1 MADTEHRRAEPTAPP
16 AGPQRPSQLSA
27 RSWLG
32 ALVRSIREIREDNL
46 TDSAAALTY
55 YAVLA
60 MFPAL
65 IVLVA
70 LIGVFGQ
77 YPQTSDAILRIVSK
91 LGPKSAVD
99 TFRQPITSVVRNK
112 SGAGALLSV
121 GLVGALWSASGYVG
135 AFMRASNAIYE
146 VPEGRRF
153 YRLRPLQLLV
163 TLVMVLLA
171 AVVGL
176 SIVATGPLARDI
188 GHELHLGHTALTVW
202 DLAKWPVLFLLVITM
217 FSILYYAAPN
227 VRHPGFRWLTPGG
240 IVAVTLWLIASAG
253 FAVYVA
259 NFGSYNK
266 TYGALGGVIIFLVW
280 MWLTNLALLIGAEV
294 NAELERS
301 RELETGQPE
310 AAERLQLTP
319 RQEPK
324 PARRR
329 RPSNATRTSD

>member
-1 MADTEHRRAEPTAPP
+1 MADSEQRPTEPSP
-16 AGPQRPSQLSA
+16 AASSDPQRPSELSA

-32 ALVRSIREIREDNL
+32 AFVRSVREVRNDNL
-46 TDSAAALTY
+46 TDWAAALTY

-65 IVLVA
+65 IVFVA
-70 LIGVFGQ
+70 LVGVFGQ
-77 YPQTSDAILRIVSK
+77 YPQTTDAILRIVGK

-112 SGAGALLSV
+112 SGAGALLSL

-153 YRLRPLQLLV
+153 YRLRPLQLVV
-163 TLVMVLLA
+163 TVVMVLLA
-171 AVVGL
+171 ALVGL

-188 GHELHLGHTALTVW
+188 GHELHLGSTALTIW
-202 DLAKWPVLFLLVITM
+202 DIAKWPVLFLLVVTM

-227 VRHPGFRWLTPGG
+227 VRHRGFRWLTPGG
-240 IVAVTLWLIASAG
+240 IVAVVVWLVASGG

-266 TYGALGGVIIFLVW
+266 TYGALGAVIIFLVW

-301 RELETGQPE
+301 RQLETGHAE
-310 AAERLQLTP
+310 AAERLRVAP

-324 PARRR
+324 RRR
-329 RPSNATRTSD
+329 GRRQPQHESR